1 MVLKTLLKNLTQE
14 TKETKKREKE
24 KNFRKRKSFFYS
36 FILNSNI
43 NFITVVGAII
53 NNEPTANPTA
63 ADFKSLFFSA
73 VVDVTA
79 IIPAIIIAANKNT
92 TPIHCI
98 YPKYF

>member
-14 TKETKKREKE
+14 TKKGKKKE
-24 KNFRKRKSFFYS
+24 LPFMEVLFYS

-79 IIPAIIIAANKNT
+79 IIPAIIIAANKNA
-92 TPIHCI
+92 TPIHCM

>member
-14 TKETKKREKE
+14 TKKREK
-24 KNFRKRKSFFYS
+24 KNFPLWKFYFYS

-79 IIPAIIIAANKNT
+79 IIPAIIIAANKNA
-92 TPIHCI
+92 TPIHCM